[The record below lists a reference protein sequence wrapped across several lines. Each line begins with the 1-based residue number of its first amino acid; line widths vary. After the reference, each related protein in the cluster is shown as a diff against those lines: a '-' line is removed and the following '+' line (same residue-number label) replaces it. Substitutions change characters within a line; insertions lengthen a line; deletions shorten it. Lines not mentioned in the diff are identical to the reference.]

1 MFRSALAC
9 VASFSTLGL
18 IGCGGGASPTAP
30 SGAGTGG
37 SDVLALEVSCPTSLL
52 IGQRG
57 PCIAVARLRSGEAP
71 LVSFEASWSSD
82 RPEIVEVDNLGVVKG
97 RSAGQAL
104 LSAQYRDRKGTTT
117 VAVVV
122 DDALRVDSG
131 QADQG
136 DFRPGSTVTMW
147 LQGYYS
153 VASAEAG
160 RLSLRIQRPD
170 WYDNHHAPNDCC
182 EGRRLL
188 PAVEHVRDSA
198 RQCGSLQNSDSRGRF
213 CDYHRA
219 ESRRVVAQ
227 VPACSQ
233 RSELTRRWS
242 RRALCPVRSCRRGAR
257 LRRRSLGVEKK
268 PFGGA
273 CVGTQD
279 QTHRSQRRESY
290 RCHCERGATE

>member
-9 VASFSTLGL
+9 VATFSTLGL

-71 LVSFEASWSSD
+71 LVSFEASWASD

-136 DFRPGSTVTMW
+136 DFRPGST
-147 LQGYYS
+147 
-153 VASAEAG
+153 
-160 RLSLRIQRPD
+160 
-170 WYDNHHAPNDCC
+170 
-182 EGRRLL
+182 
-188 PAVEHVRDSA
+188 
-198 RQCGSLQNSDSRGRF
+198 
-213 CDYHRA
+213 CDD
-219 ESRRVVAQ
+219 VVAG
-227 VPACSQ
+227 
-233 RSELTRRWS
+233 L
-242 RRALCPVRSCRRGAR
+242 L
-257 LRRRSLGVEKK
+257 
-268 PFGGA
+268 FGGL
-273 CVGTQD
+273 C
-279 QTHRSQRRESY
+279 RSGSSKP
-290 RCHCERGATE
+290 